1 MHPDEGVGHVGE
13 DAADSDLLSAVATGS
28 TAALEE
34 LYRRHA
40 PWLTLRLSRRCAD
53 RAVVDEVLQDTF
65 VAVWRNAG
73 SFRGQGEAGAWLWG
87 IAVRRLVDAFRR
99 QPPVSYPL
107 ESAEVLGTLESA
119 EDRVL
124 LGVEP
129 RGLDVRGEQGPAGR
143 AREQVL
149 LHGGDEDVAQGAVR
163 VAFRELLV
171 EVPGGAHASSFRKAR
186 RARIIRVLTVPA
198 GTPRR
203 RPASRVVSPSS
214 TVAWTTARSS
224 GLSRSSA
231 PARSPCSTPSCTRSS
246 ADSNVPRTSALSSG

>member
-1 MHPDEGVGHVGE
+1 MHPAEGVEHVGE

-73 SFRGQGEAGAWLWG
+73 SYRGQGEAGAWLWG

-124 LGVEP
+124 LGVEHGDLAGALDRLSP
-129 RGLDVRGEQGPAGR
+129 ELRAVVQATVLDGLTTREAGR
-143 AREQVL
+143 L
-149 LHGGDEDVAQGAVR
+149 LG
-163 VAFRELLV
+163 
-171 EVPGGAHASSFRKAR
+171 
-186 RARIIRVLTVPA
+186 VPA
-198 GTPRR
+198 GTVKTRMMRARR
-203 RPASRVVSPSS
+203 
-214 TVAWTTARSS
+214 
-224 GLSRSSA
+224 
-231 PARSPCSTPSCTRSS
+231 
-246 ADSNVPRTSALSSG
+246 ALRKELA